1 MNTLLLAGIGALIV
15 INIIVLAL
23 YGVDKWKAKNDR
35 WRISENTLIL
45 AGLIAPVGA
54 IIGMNAFHHKTRKPK
69 FKLNY
74 LFLVLHIVLLYV
86 LWSQG
91 VLDQFL

>member
-1 MNTLLLAGIGALIV
+1 MNTLLLAGIGVLVV

-45 AGLIAPVGA
+45 GGLIAPVGA
-54 IIGMNAFHHKTRKPK
+54 VIGMNVFHHKTRKPK

-74 LFLVLHIVLLYV
+74 LFLVLHVVLLYV